1 MFYCLL
7 FLLLVF
13 VVNLIIK
20 KNKILLNNVQ
30 LTHQKFTN
38 IHVPSVGGYFLIIPI
53 IIFFY
58 KDNILFSIISILI
71 FLLGIFSDLN
81 ILSSPKKR
89 FFIQLLL
96 ILVFVFI
103 KKIEVLPTRIN
114 YLDTILS
121 NTYWSYFFTVFCLMI
136 LMNGSNFIDGLNGLL
151 LGYLLIILFIIYK
164 LNLFNHLNISIN
176 QITFLIYIFFIIL
189 IFNLCNQFFL
199 GDSGAYFLS
208 FFTGFILIEIY
219 ISNLELSPYFIILLL
234 WYPCFEN
241 LFSILR
247 KLIKKRS
254 VLKPDNEHLHQLIFI
269 LIKNKFN
276 THNLFANILSGLLIN
291 LFNFIL
297 LYWGSTNPYNTK
309 FQLSLFIAAIFFYVI
324 IYLIIQL
331 NLKNSIVSLKK

>member
-1 MFYCLL
+1 MFYYLL
-7 FLLLVF
+7 FPLLAL

-20 KNKILLNNVQ
+20 RNKILLNNVQ
-30 LTHQKFTN
+30 LSHQKLTN

-53 IIFFY
+53 IVFFY
-58 KDNILFSIISILI
+58 KDNIFFSTISIFI
-71 FLLGIFSDLN
+71 FLLGVFSDLN

-96 ILVFVFI
+96 VLVFVFL
-103 KKIEVLPTRIN
+103 KKIEVLPTRID
-114 YLDTILS
+114 YLDTIFL

-136 LMNGSNFIDGLNGLL
+136 LINGSNFIDGLNGLL

-164 LNLFNHLNISIN
+164 LNLFNHLNISTN
-176 QITFLIYIFFIIL
+176 QIIFLIYIFFIIL
-189 IFNLCNQFFL
+189 IFNLSNQFFL

-219 ISNLELSPYFIILLL
+219 SMHKELSPYFIILLL

-269 LIKNKFN
+269 LIKNKF
-276 THNLFANILSGLLIN
+276 TSHNLFANILSGFLIN
-291 LFNFIL
+291 FFNFIL
-297 LYWGSTNPYNTK
+297 LYWGSTNPYSTK
-309 FQLSLFIAAIFFYVI
+309 FQLSLFLVAIFFYVI
-324 IYLIIQL
+324 IYLIIKIY
-331 NLKNSIVSLKK
+331 LKNLIISLKE

>member
-176 QITFLIYIFFIIL
+176 QITFLIYIFLIIL